1 LPAHDDAAAN
11 ALHAFL
17 TALGL
22 PVDDD
27 PELRDTPARVA
38 KMFRDEL
45 LRGYARSPQELLADT
60 FPAHGSNLVTINQIE
75 FQSMCPHHL
84 VPVVGVAHVAYL
96 PAGRIVGFSQVV
108 ELIEVLAR
116 RLTLQ
121 EQLGA
126 QIAGALAE
134 HLGAPF
140 AACALTASQL
150 CMMIRGAKRPNAKV
164 TTYAFAGARQG
175 DPMLKELFLRTFSA

>member
-1 LPAHDDAAAN
+1 MPHHDDPAAQ
-11 ALHAFL
+11 ALDAFL
-17 TALGL
+17 RALGL
-22 PVDDD
+22 DPDAD

-38 KMFRDEL
+38 KMYRTEL
-45 LRGYARSPQELLADT
+45 LTGYGREPKAILADT
-60 FPAHGSNLVTINQIE
+60 FPSGGSNLVTVNQIE

-96 PAGRIVGFSQVV
+96 PLGKIVGFSQVV
-108 ELIEVLAR
+108 ELIEALAR

-126 QIAGALAE
+126 EIAGALAE
-134 HLGAPF
+134 HLDAPF

-164 TTYAFAGARQG
+164 TTYAFAGGRQN
-175 DPMLKELFLRTFSA
+175 DPMLKDLFLRTLPT